1 MRLTQQKTI
10 NERHDVLEK
19 YVKASILEQTKR
31 IEERYVE
38 KLTMMEK
45 KHKEKIEE
53 LWMALKGKTSE
64 STVEDLVEM
73 Y

>member
-1 MRLTQQKTI
+1 MLLIQQKTI

-19 YVKASILEQTKR
+19 YMKAFILEQTKR

-38 KLTMMEK
+38 KLIMMEK
-45 KHKEKIEE
+45 KHEEKIEE
-53 LWMALKGKTSE
+53 LWMALKGKTGE
-64 STVEDLVEM
+64 STVEDVVEM